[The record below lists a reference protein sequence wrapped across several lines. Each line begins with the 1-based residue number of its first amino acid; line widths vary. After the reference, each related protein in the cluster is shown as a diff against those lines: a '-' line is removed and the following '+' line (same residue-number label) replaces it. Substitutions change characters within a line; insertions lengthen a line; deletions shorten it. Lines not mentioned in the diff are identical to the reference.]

1 MSEEVPSSPL
11 SSPPESVVNV
21 RLGSPVEDDKISPIS
36 TSPVESKAE
45 TVAEPVPEAVAESIV
60 ITKQPTASPERKM
73 DEERKSLAHDSDESA
88 QSSLQKRKASVSN
101 NPVSIKKP
109 RHVAPAARKSAQDKK
124 WEAPFVYTD
133 SKSPLANADL
143 RVSITFPLRHSSNVL
158 TPIIRPFFYTHL
170 LGTSSPQRRSR
181 TFWPSSRMIPIS
193 WTPAPKMLVLT
204 RPRCAM
210 TTIFAM
216 TALVIARILSLA
228 GTMKSG

>member
-21 RLGSPVEDDKISPIS
+21 RLGSPVEDDKVSPIS

-60 ITKQPTASPERKM
+60 ITKQPTTSPERKV
-73 DEERKSLAHDSDESA
+73 DGERKSLAHDSDESA

-101 NPVSIKKP
+101 NPISIKKP
-109 RHVAPAARKSAQDKK
+109 RHVAPPAARKSAQDKR

-143 RVSITFPLRHSSNVL
+143 RVSIIFLVL
-158 TPIIRPFFYTHL
+158 CLSDLLTSIIRPFCCTHL
-170 LGTSSPQRRSR
+170 LGISSPQRRNK
-181 TFWPSSRMIPIS
+181 TY
-193 WTPAPKMLVLT
+193 
-204 RPRCAM
+204 
-210 TTIFAM
+210 
-216 TALVIARILSLA
+216 
-228 GTMKSG
+228 